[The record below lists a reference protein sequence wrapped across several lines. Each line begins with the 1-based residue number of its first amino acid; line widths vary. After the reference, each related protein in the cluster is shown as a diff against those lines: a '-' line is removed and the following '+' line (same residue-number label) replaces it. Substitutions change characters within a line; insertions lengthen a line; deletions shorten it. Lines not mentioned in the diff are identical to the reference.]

1 MIIRFN
7 EKGKGT
13 YEFLTVAVTCLI
25 LSTILLFIVINN
37 TQKEKYE
44 VFRYNAKT
52 VGINAVNYNNET
64 SEDVVYL
71 YELINSNLVTR
82 IKNNFSGD
90 EYCDMY
96 ESKVVF
102 SGSSK
107 KVTLKCGEYLIY
119 NQDVTDK
126 KYNIYKVS
134 DWSFDKINGD
144 NVDTVKVYGLIKNG
158 NNLLDEYYEEE
169 LFIKLVKDNY
179 GNKYNSLKDI
189 KENYKVDEKTAY
201 RKRTLVSRIKS

>member
-1 MIIRFN
+1 MKVRFD

-25 LSTILLFIVINN
+25 LSAILLFIVINN
-37 TQKEKYE
+37 NQKEKYQ

-126 KYNIYKVS
+126 EYDIYKVS
-134 DWSFDKINGD
+134 DWSFNKINGND
-144 NVDTVKVYGLIKNG
+144 VDTVKVYGLMKNG
-158 NNLLDEYYEEE
+158 KNLLDGYYEKE
-169 LFIKLVKDNY
+169 LFIKLVRDNY
-179 GNKYNSLKDI
+179 GDKYNSLQDI

-201 RKRTLVSRIKS
+201 RKRTLVS

>member
-1 MIIRFN
+1 MKVRFN

-25 LSTILLFIVINN
+25 LSAILLFIVINN

-44 VFRYNAKT
+44 VFKYNAKT

-134 DWSFDKINGD
+134 DWSFNKINGD
-144 NVDTVKVYGLIKNG
+144 DVDTVKVYGLMKNG
-158 NNLLDEYYEEE
+158 KNLLDGYYEKE
-169 LFIKLVKDNY
+169 LFIKLVRDNY
-179 GNKYNSLKDI
+179 GDKYNSLKDI

-201 RKRTLVSRIKS
+201 RKRTLVS

>member
-1 MIIRFN
+1 MKVRFN

-25 LSTILLFIVINN
+25 LSAILLFIVINN

-44 VFRYNAKT
+44 VFKYNAKT
-52 VGINAVNYNNET
+52 VGINAVNYNNKT
-64 SEDVVYL
+64 SDDVVYL

-126 KYNIYKVS
+126 EYDIYKVS
-134 DWSFDKINGD
+134 DWSFNKINGND
-144 NVDTVKVYGLIKNG
+144 VDTVKVYGLMKNG
-158 NNLLDEYYEEE
+158 KNLLDGYYEKE
-169 LFIKLVKDNY
+169 LFIKLVRDNY
-179 GNKYNSLKDI
+179 GDKYNSLQDI

-201 RKRTLVSRIKS
+201 RKRTLVS

>member
-1 MIIRFN
+1 MKVRFN

-25 LSTILLFIVINN
+25 LSAILLFIVINN

-44 VFRYNAKT
+44 VFKYNAKT
-52 VGINAVNYNNET
+52 VGINAVNYNNKT
-64 SEDVVYL
+64 SDDVVYL

-134 DWSFDKINGD
+134 DWSFDEINGD
-144 NVDTVKVYGLIKNG
+144 NVDTVKVYGLMKNG
-158 NNLLDEYYEEE
+158 KNLLDGYYEKE
-169 LFIKLVKDNY
+169 LFIKLVADNY
-179 GNKYNSLKDI
+179 GDKYNSLKDI

-201 RKRTLVSRIKS
+201 RKRTLVS

>member
-1 MIIRFN
+1 MKVRFN
-7 EKGKGT
+7 ENGRGT

-25 LSTILLFIVINN
+25 LSAILLFIVVNN
-37 TQKEKYE
+37 NQKERYQ
-44 VFRYNAKT
+44 VFRYNAKI
-52 VGINAVNYNNET
+52 VGINAVNYNNQT
-64 SEDVVYL
+64 SDDVVYL
-71 YELINSNLVTR
+71 YELVDANLVTR

-119 NQDVTDK
+119 NQDVTADK
-126 KYNIYKVS
+126 YDIYKVS

-144 NVDTVKVYGLIKNG
+144 NVDTVKVYGLMKNG
-158 NNLLDEYYEEE
+158 KNLLDGYYEKE
-169 LFIKLVKDNY
+169 LFIKLVRDNY
-179 GNKYNSLKDI
+179 GDKYNSLQDI

-201 RKRTLVSRIKS
+201 RKRTLVS

>member
-1 MIIRFN
+1 MKVRFN

-25 LSTILLFIVINN
+25 LSAILLFIVINN
-37 TQKEKYE
+37 NQKEKYQ

-144 NVDTVKVYGLIKNG
+144 NVDTVKVYGLMKNG
-158 NNLLDEYYEEE
+158 KNLLDGYYEKE
-169 LFIKLVKDNY
+169 LFIKLVRDNY
-179 GNKYNSLKDI
+179 GDKYNSLQDI

-201 RKRTLVSRIKS
+201 RKRTLVS

>member
-1 MIIRFN
+1 MKVRFD

-25 LSTILLFIVINN
+25 LSAILLFIVINN

-44 VFRYNAKT
+44 VFKYNAKT
-52 VGINAVNYNNET
+52 VGINAVNYNNKT
-64 SEDVVYL
+64 SDDVVYL

-201 RKRTLVSRIKS
+201 RKRTLVS

>member
-1 MIIRFN
+1 MKVRFN

-25 LSTILLFIVINN
+25 LSAILLFIVINN
-37 TQKEKYE
+37 NQKEKYQ

-134 DWSFDKINGD
+134 DWSFNKINGND
-144 NVDTVKVYGLIKNG
+144 VDTVKVYGLMKNG
-158 NNLLDEYYEEE
+158 KNLLDGYYEKE
-169 LFIKLVKDNY
+169 LFIKLVRDNY
-179 GNKYNSLKDI
+179 GDKYNSLQDI

-201 RKRTLVSRIKS
+201 RKRTLVS

>member
-1 MIIRFN
+1 MKVRFN

-25 LSTILLFIVINN
+25 LSAILLFIVINN

-44 VFRYNAKT
+44 VFKYNAKT
-52 VGINAVNYNNET
+52 VGINAVNFNNET

-144 NVDTVKVYGLIKNG
+144 DVDTVKMYGLIKNG
-158 NNLLDEYYEEE
+158 KNLLDGYYEKE
-169 LFIKLVKDNY
+169 LFIKLVRDNY
-179 GNKYNSLKDI
+179 GDKYNSLKDI

-201 RKRTLVSRIKS
+201 RKRTLVS

>member
-1 MIIRFN
+1 MKVRFN
-7 EKGKGT
+7 DKGKGT

-25 LSTILLFIVINN
+25 LSAILLFIVINN
-37 TQKEKYE
+37 TQKEKYQ

-102 SGSSK
+102 SLNNK

-134 DWSFDKINGD
+134 DWSFNKISGD
-144 NVDTVKVYGLIKNG
+144 NVDAVKMYGLIKNG
-158 NNLLDEYYEEE
+158 KNLLDGYYEKE
-169 LFIKLVKDNY
+169 LFIKLVRDNY

-189 KENYKVDEKTAY
+189 KKNYKVDEKTAY
-201 RKRTLVSRIKS
+201 RKRTLVS

>member
-1 MIIRFN
+1 MKVRFD

-25 LSTILLFIVINN
+25 LSAILLFIVINN

-44 VFRYNAKT
+44 VFKYNAKT

-134 DWSFDKINGD
+134 DWSFNKINGND
-144 NVDTVKVYGLIKNG
+144 VDTVKVYGLMKNG
-158 NNLLDEYYEEE
+158 KNLLDGYYEKE
-169 LFIKLVKDNY
+169 LFIKLVRDNY
-179 GNKYNSLKDI
+179 GDKYNSLKDI

-201 RKRTLVSRIKS
+201 RKRTLVS

>member
-1 MIIRFN
+1 MKVRFD

-13 YEFLTVAVTCLI
+13 YEFLTVTVTCLI
-25 LSTILLFIVINN
+25 LSAILLFIVINN

-44 VFRYNAKT
+44 VFKYNAKT

-134 DWSFDKINGD
+134 DWSFNKINGND
-144 NVDTVKVYGLIKNG
+144 VDTVKVYGLMKNG
-158 NNLLDEYYEEE
+158 KNLLDGYYEKE
-169 LFIKLVKDNY
+169 LFIKLVRDNY
-179 GNKYNSLKDI
+179 GDKYNSLKDI

-201 RKRTLVSRIKS
+201 RKRTLVS

>member
-1 MIIRFN
+1 
-7 EKGKGT
+7 
-13 YEFLTVAVTCLI
+13 
-25 LSTILLFIVINN
+25 
-37 TQKEKYE
+37 E
-44 VFRYNAKT
+44 VFKYNAKT

-71 YELINSNLVTR
+71 YELINNNLVTR

-107 KVTLKCGEYLIY
+107 KVNLKCGEYLIY

-134 DWSFDKINGD
+134 DWSFNKINGND
-144 NVDTVKVYGLIKNG
+144 VDTVKIYGLMKNG
-158 NNLLDEYYEEE
+158 KN
-169 LFIKLVKDNY
+169 
-179 GNKYNSLKDI
+179 
-189 KENYKVDEKTAY
+189 
-201 RKRTLVSRIKS
+201 

>member
-1 MIIRFN
+1 MKVRFN

-25 LSTILLFIVINN
+25 LSAILLFIVINN

-44 VFRYNAKT
+44 VFKYNAKT
-52 VGINAVNYNNET
+52 VGINAVNYNNKT

-119 NQDVTDK
+119 NQDVTADK
-126 KYNIYKVS
+126 YDIYKVS

-144 NVDTVKVYGLIKNG
+144 NVDTVKVYGLMKNG
-158 NNLLDEYYEEE
+158 KNLLDGYYEKE
-169 LFIKLVKDNY
+169 LLIKLVRDNY
-179 GNKYNSLKDI
+179 GDKYNSLQDI

-201 RKRTLVSRIKS
+201 RKRTLVS

>member
-1 MIIRFN
+1 MKVRFN

-25 LSTILLFIVINN
+25 LSAILLFIVINN

-44 VFRYNAKT
+44 VFKYNAKT

-134 DWSFDKINGD
+134 DWSFNKINGND
-144 NVDTVKVYGLIKNG
+144 VDTVKVYGLMKNG
-158 NNLLDEYYEEE
+158 KNLLDGYYEKE
-169 LFIKLVKDNY
+169 LFIKLVRDNY
-179 GNKYNSLKDI
+179 GDKYNSLQDI

-201 RKRTLVSRIKS
+201 RKRTLVS

>member
-1 MIIRFN
+1 MKVRFN

-25 LSTILLFIVINN
+25 LSAILLFIVINN
-37 TQKEKYE
+37 TQKEKCQ

-71 YELINSNLVTR
+71 YELINSNLVTK

-134 DWSFDKINGD
+134 DWSFDEINGD
-144 NVDTVKVYGLIKNG
+144 NVDTVKVYGLMKNG
-158 NNLLDEYYEEE
+158 KNLLDGYYEKE
-169 LFIKLVKDNY
+169 LFIKLVADNY
-179 GNKYNSLKDI
+179 GDKYNSLKDI

-201 RKRTLVSRIKS
+201 RKRTLVS